1 MYDGQQYVSN
11 ARPDYEC
18 GGIMLIDA
26 GAAIDMPFILQK
38 LIQENF
44 FVVLVWAEKLLQI
57 PMTNVLQLHGL
68 KADAQ
73 PNIKKVS
80 ENIENELI

>member
-44 FVVLVWAEKLLQI
+44 FVVLVWAEKLL
-57 PMTNVLQLHGL
+57 
-68 KADAQ
+68 
-73 PNIKKVS
+73 
-80 ENIENELI
+80 